1 MLDYAPLQIR
11 VVTPRLELV
20 GATDEMLAKLVPLVE
35 GGKTFAEPAPY
46 DDPMPFYESD
56 PEARVHEWLRSRWR
70 GRATFSPSQFRL
82 SFVVVVDGE
91 AVGMQDLIAE
101 KFDACGTVLT
111 FSWLSTDVRRRG
123 LGTEMRSAV
132 LHLAFAGLDA
142 QEASSDAF
150 VDNLGSNRV
159 SELLG
164 YEKNGVEWDT
174 RRGEPA
180 ILQRWRL
187 TRRNWEGHRRDDIR
201 LHGVPAMRRLIGRD

>member
-20 GATDEMLAKLVPLVE
+20 GATDEMLAQLVPLVE
-35 GGKTFAEPAPY
+35 DGKTFAEPAPY

-56 PEARVHEWLRSRWR
+56 PEARVAKWLQSRWR
-70 GRATFSPSQFRL
+70 GRARFSPSEFRL
-82 SFVVVVDGE
+82 SFAVVVDGE

-101 KFDACGTVLT
+101 KFDTCRTVLT

-132 LHLAFAGLDA
+132 LHLAFDGLGA
-142 QEASSDAF
+142 AEASSDAF
-150 VDNLGSNRV
+150 VDNLGSNKV
-159 SELLG
+159 SEHLG

-180 ILQRWRL
+180 LLQRWRL
-187 TRRNWEGHRRDDIR
+187 TRENW
-201 LHGVPAMRRLIGRD
+201 